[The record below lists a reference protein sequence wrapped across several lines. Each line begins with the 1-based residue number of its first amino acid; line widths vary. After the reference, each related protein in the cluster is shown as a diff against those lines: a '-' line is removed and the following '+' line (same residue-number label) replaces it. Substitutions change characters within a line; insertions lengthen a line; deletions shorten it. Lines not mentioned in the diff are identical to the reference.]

1 MQLHSLAS
9 LTLLAAE
16 ETQWAELEARFV
28 PGRDLLGCLQ
38 EDQGLQDTGDK
49 VIAQHKKRKGMFCH
63 LPLFRQQ
70 FLPAKQ
76 GCLWKDKPE
85 DFQ

>member
-1 MQLHSLAS
+1 MLYAAS
-9 LTLLAAE
+9 LSDVINT
-16 ETQWAELEARFV
+16 ETQWEELEARFI

-49 VIAQHKKRKGMFCH
+49 VMAQHKKIERECFCH

-76 GCLWKDKPE
+76 GCLCKDQPE
-85 DFQ
+85 EFQ